1 MSQIAVLVFEQ
12 PEAGMFSNTSEDLAK
27 MAYKELEEMVENEKV
42 QIESATIVVKNDQG
56 EVRLRRTSEWTA
68 GKGAGRGA
76 FWGLLIGLIFAGPV
90 AGLLAGLG
98 LGAIIGKR
106 KAGGIDRDF
115 MKQLGEGMRPGN
127 SALFM
132 LIPEEDKETLAQ
144 LEAYDATLHLTVLT
158 DDVEEALDKAV
169 EQEEV
174 LEAIKYDA
182 PTMSKRRWTKQ
193 SSRRKCWRPSTT
205 TL

>member
-12 PEAGMFSNTSEDLAK
+12 PEAGYMTDTSEDLAK
-27 MAYKELEEMVENEKV
+27 MAYKELEEMAKDEKV

-68 GKGAGRGA
+68 GKGARRGA
-76 FWGLLIGLIFAGPV
+76 FWGLLVGLIFAGPV

-106 KAGGIDRDF
+106 KGAGIDRDF
-115 MKQLGEGMRPGN
+115 MKKLGEGMRPGN

-132 LIPEEDKETLAQ
+132 LIPEDDPDTLAQ
-144 LEAYDATLHLTVLT
+144 LEAYNATLYLTVLT
-158 DDVEEALDKAV
+158 DDIEEALDKAV
-169 EQEEV
+169 EQDEV
-174 LEAIKYDA
+174 LEAIKFDEID
-182 PTMSKRRWTKQ
+182 
-193 SSRRKCWRPSTT
+193 
-205 TL
+205 